1 MPETSTDLL
10 YDLLADPTKILPLK
24 KKVEITSKHINDD
37 EDNESF
43 IVDYNNLNKNSPK
56 INFYSEQKPNE
67 KERLEMIN
75 SDDDLKKYSSDKKS
89 SEKPLKLSSEEKP
102 AVKPSVNFPQVIH
115 QTFSQSSPKQSDFFP
130 NQTTQNNIPKTT
142 FESFPKPSYQPPNI
156 AAQRE
161 IKFKK
166 MEVFTKLMHIKNL
179 GIQLTKNYTIESDL
193 EEMEAELKYHSDI
206 QSRKNGV
213 QLAKSFMCNAITGI
227 EFLNE
232 RYDPFGFK
240 LKGWS
245 DQVKMNKDDF
255 DDVFGEL
262 LEKYKGNGSKMEPEL
277 KLAMMLIIS
286 GASFHMSQAI
296 ASNLPGLEEVIK
308 NNPELMSKLQSN
320 INKSIS
326 GPSEFDKKKEL
337 YNNVKKL
344 HEEKIKKPILKQ
356 QTTNNKTTKQQSQ
369 KVINKA
375 LSGNNKTTSV
385 KNLLNDIKKSVPID
399 SIADTFSITVGNTID
414 TETESSINRVSQG
427 VKTKSRLANRKILVN
442 NANA

>member
-1 MPETSTDLL
+1 MPETTTDLL
-10 YDLLADPTKILPLK
+10 YDLLADPSKILPLK
-24 KKVEITSKHINDD
+24 QKVEITSKHNEDD
-37 EDNESF
+37 ENESF

-56 INFYSEQKPNE
+56 VSFNSEQRPRE
-67 KERLEMIN
+67 PIERLELPN
-75 SDDDLKKYSSDKKS
+75 SDDFRRHSSEKKLSDKPLRLS
-89 SEKPLKLSSEEKP
+89 SEKPLKFSSDDKP
-102 AVKPSVNFPQVIH
+102 INKPSVNYPQVIH
-115 QTFSQSSPKQSDFFP
+115 QTFSQSSPRQSD
-130 NQTTQNNIPKTT
+130 NQPKTSQNNIPKPS

-206 QSRKNGV
+206 QSKKNGV

-255 DDVFGEL
+255 DEVFGEL
-262 LEKYKGNGSKMEPEL
+262 LEKYKGNGTKMEPEL
-277 KLAMMLIIS
+277 KLAMMLVIS

-344 HEEKIKKPILKQ
+344 HEEKLKKPAP
-356 QTTNNKTTKQQSQ
+356 KQQSQ

-385 KNLLNDIKKSVPID
+385 KNLLNDIKKTVPID
-399 SIADTFSITVGNTID
+399 SMADTFSITVGNTID
-414 TETESSINRVSQG
+414 TETESSVNRVSQG
-427 VKTKSRLANRKILVN
+427 VKTRSRLANRKMSIL